1 MHLERQGSA
10 GAEDIHRASS
20 LMAEQASHPAS
31 LHRIPPFESGPDLV
45 LVCCQA
51 VTCVQGDVRKPE
63 HSAACVQQALERFQ
77 RLDILVNCA
86 AGNFLV
92 SLLPAW
98 QSCLSNTES
107 NSQSRSCRGFPGGS
121 VSCLAGLP
129 ERPSK

>member
-1 MHLERQGSA
+1 
-10 GAEDIHRASS
+10 
-20 LMAEQASHPAS
+20 MAVCWAMGYQSGPLVYRPLQQASHVS
-31 LHRIPPFESGPDLV
+31 LHRALHECGPDLV
-45 LVCCQA
+45 LVWCQA

-98 QSCLSNTES
+98 HGCPSNTE
-107 NSQSRSCRGFPGGS
+107 RIGHPGSWAGCLLGES
-121 VSCLAGLP
+121 APCLAA
-129 ERPSK
+129 RAT